1 MKWRFRAISSAL
13 ILTAVVFPLKRL
25 EALMITPNPVPIRVA
40 TSDLVIVGKVLGF
53 ADQLVPS
60 KLTPTDNREMQIAR
74 VEVSETVFGADQKE
88 IRLGFFPARA
98 FAPNGPRPPA
108 GRVPGLQLMVGQEFL
123 AFLTRHPIRKD
134 VYVARMF
141 TDVISKK
148 DSPSFASDLELAKKS
163 AKMLANS
170 KSGLTS
176 DDAKLSLTTAAM
188 LVYRY
193 RVPPGGNLER
203 EILEDISAEESKLIL
218 EAISRADWNLVR
230 SNDRLNNPLLLFL
243 YLGLTDK
250 DGWTLPE
257 DKAQLKIQA
266 KKWLQERKATYRI
279 RRFVRN
285 GENHPSAEPEKEK

>member
-13 ILTAVVFPLKRL
+13 ILTAVVFPSKRL

-88 IRLGFFPARA
+88 IQLGFFPARA
-98 FAPNGPRPPA
+98 FPPNGPRPPA

-134 VYVARMF
+134 VFVARMF

-170 KSGLTS
+170 NSGLTS

-218 EAISRADWNLVR
+218 EAILRADWNLVR